1 MPLFDRVT
9 GKVDPEVA
17 AYWREHFD
25 ITHIIKR
32 DWKTL
37 KPVLDGKI
45 HIIIGDTDTFHLD
58 EAAKLMEQDLKTLG
72 AKAEFTWVP
81 GGTHFNL
88 DRIGDDPQGLE
99 KKIAWE
105 MYAVARPNSKL
116 KPPAKKE

>member
-9 GKVDPEVA
+9 GNIDAQVA
-17 AYWREHFD
+17 AYWRENFD

-45 HIIIGDTDTFHLD
+45 HLIMGDTDTFHLN
-58 EAAKLMEQDLKTLG
+58 EAAKLLEEELQKLG
-72 AKAEFTWVP
+72 AKAQFTWVP

-88 DRIGDDPQGLE
+88 DRIGTDAMGLE

-116 KPPAKKE
+116 KPAAQ